1 MVVVFVDIVVVVID
15 IQVTQKRP
23 PYSLPDK
30 SLPYKQPPDKRV
42 PLRGAINKKQIFLG
56 NLPLRGQGKGVKN
69 KQKCPNFNLG
79 LLKIYFSKMSD
90 C

>member
-56 NLPLRGQGKGVKN
+56 NLPFRGQGKGGK
-69 KQKCPNFNLG
+69 KQT
-79 LLKIYFSKMSD
+79 KMSQFQFGTFENLFFKNV
-90 C
+90 

>member
-42 PLRGAINKKQIFLG
+42 PLRGAINKKNEIFWAISLLG
-56 NLPLRGQGKGVKN
+56 NRGEG
-69 KQKCPNFNLG
+69 
-79 LLKIYFSKMSD
+79 
-90 C
+90 